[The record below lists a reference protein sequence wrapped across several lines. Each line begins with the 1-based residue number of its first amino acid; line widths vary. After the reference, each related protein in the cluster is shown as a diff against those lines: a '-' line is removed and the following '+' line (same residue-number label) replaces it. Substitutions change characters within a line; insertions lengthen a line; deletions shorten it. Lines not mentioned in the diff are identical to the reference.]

1 MDVDAIS
8 TELLDALARNATIAP
23 FSTRKQGF
31 DREAAWQVSA
41 EILRRRRDHGESPIG
56 RKIGFTNRSIWP
68 EYGVFTPIWAHVFDT
83 TTTFLEQTE
92 GTLAIGHLSQPRI
105 EPEIVL
111 HFGSAPPAT
120 TEDEAGVLSHVDWIA
135 HGFEIVQTHFPG
147 WKFEAADTIA
157 DFGLHGA
164 LVVGPRQSI
173 AGMRDVARI
182 LREFSIT
189 LAKDG
194 ALVASGC
201 GANVLGSPVMSA
213 IHLLRLLR
221 DQQRFQPIQAGEI
234 VTTGTLT
241 SACPIGAG
249 ETWSTQ
255 LSGIGLDGLRLHVE

>member
-1 MDVDAIS
+1 MDADAIS
-8 TELLDALARNATIAP
+8 TELLDALARHATIPP
-23 FSTRKQGF
+23 FSTRSEAF

-41 EILRRRRDHGESPIG
+41 EILRRRRARGENPIG

-83 TTTFLEQTE
+83 TTTFLDQTE
-92 GTLAIGHLSQPRI
+92 GALAIGHLSQPRI

-111 HFGSAPPAT
+111 HFRSTPAA
-120 TEDEAGVLSHVDWIA
+120 TEDEADVLAHVDWIA

-173 AGMRDVARI
+173 AGVHDVARM
-182 LREFSIT
+182 LREFTIT
-189 LAKDG
+189 LAKDE
-194 ALVASGC
+194 AVVASGC

-241 SACPIGAG
+241 KACPIGAG